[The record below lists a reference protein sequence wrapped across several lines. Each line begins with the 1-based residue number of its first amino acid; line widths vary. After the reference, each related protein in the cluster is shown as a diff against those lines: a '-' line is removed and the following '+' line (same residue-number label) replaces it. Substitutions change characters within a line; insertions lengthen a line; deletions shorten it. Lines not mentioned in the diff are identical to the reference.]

1 MLRFVINLDRSPDRW
16 LSINKQLTKL
26 GINAERISAFDG
38 NTLTHDEIKKL
49 TPKLYSKWEFPREI
63 SSGEIGCYLSHL
75 ECWKKLVSSDD
86 DWALVMEDD
95 IQISERALKF
105 LSDSSWIPEGVDI
118 IQPFV
123 VQPIMRY
130 KVSKKF
136 ICIFDNDKCALYHPL
151 KPHPLGTLAYFISK
165 NAAIDAIAHSFKIAM
180 PVDEFLFGAMS
191 SWAKRHP
198 TWKMNP
204 AIVCDSTFS
213 STISSVK
220 RNINMK
226 NSTLATLNPKRQ
238 SRKLLNSIR
247 HIFFSK
253 EITFK
258 YKKLKKYS

>member
-1 MLRFVINLDRSPDRW
+1 
-16 LSINKQLTKL
+16 
-26 GINAERISAFDG
+26 
-38 NTLTHDEIKKL
+38 
-49 TPKLYSKWEFPREI
+49 
-63 SSGEIGCYLSHL
+63 
-75 ECWKKLVSSDD
+75 
-86 DWALVMEDD
+86 MEDD
-95 IQISERALKF
+95 IKISESALKF

-123 VQPIMRY
+123 VQPTMKY

-165 NAAIDAIAHSFKIAM
+165 NAAIDALAHSSKIAM

-204 AIVCDSTFS
+204 AIVCDNSFS
-213 STISSVK
+213 STISDTK
-220 RNINMK
+220 RNVNMK
-226 NSTLATLNPKRQ
+226 NSTFAKWNPKRHL
-238 SRKLLNSIR
+238 RKLSNSIQ

-253 EITFK
+253 EITFN
-258 YKKLKKYS
+258 YK

>member
-136 ICIFDNDKCALYHPL
+136 ICIFDNDNMC
-151 KPHPLGTLAYFISK
+151 I
-165 NAAIDAIAHSFKIAM
+165 
-180 PVDEFLFGAMS
+180 
-191 SWAKRHP
+191 
-198 TWKMNP
+198 
-204 AIVCDSTFS
+204 
-213 STISSVK
+213 ISS
-220 RNINMK
+220 
-226 NSTLATLNPKRQ
+226 
-238 SRKLLNSIR
+238 SIR
-247 HIFFSK
+247 NTSLFYI
-253 EITFK
+253 
-258 YKKLKKYS
+258 